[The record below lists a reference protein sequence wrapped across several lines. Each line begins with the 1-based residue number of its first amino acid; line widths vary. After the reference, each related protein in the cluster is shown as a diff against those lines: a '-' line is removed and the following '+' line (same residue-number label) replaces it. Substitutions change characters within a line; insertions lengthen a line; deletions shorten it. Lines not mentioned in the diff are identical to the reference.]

1 MQTSPT
7 LQQKSGQ
14 EEQREDDEEQ
24 EEEVCKLQQA
34 SRRTPEVKTLFIV
47 VDY

>member
-1 MQTSPT
+1 MSPT

-14 EEQREDDEEQ
+14 EEQQEDDEQ

>member
-14 EEQREDDEEQ
+14 EEQQEDEEE